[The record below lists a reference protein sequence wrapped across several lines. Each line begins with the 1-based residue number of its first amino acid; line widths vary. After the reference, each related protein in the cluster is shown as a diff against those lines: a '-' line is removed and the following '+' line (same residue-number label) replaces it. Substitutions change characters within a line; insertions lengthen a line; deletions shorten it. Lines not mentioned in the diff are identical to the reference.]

1 MLLRSLET
9 NLLQDT
15 IECANWH
22 VYPKFPGHRDGT
34 GLSRMLI
41 LAVTALRS
49 NVIPAVLLNE
59 SNRVTNFH
67 VIAPRSSGHNDDV
80 ERRGIALP
88 ANEADLSRSSTPSL
102 VQRRRGPRSLEP
114 IVRPLAHLALIQ
126 FGRPGEIPQ
135 SRPIALCRAR
145 TLTPALSMR
154 LEHRSLESWGEHRQC
169 RGQ

>member
-9 NLLQDT
+9 SLLQDT

-49 NVIPAVLLNE
+49 NVVPAVLLIE

-67 VIAPRSSGHNDDV
+67 VIAPRSSGPNDEV
-80 ERRGIALP
+80 ERHGASLSP
-88 ANEADLSRSSTPSL
+88 NEADLSRSSTL
-102 VQRRRGPRSLEP
+102 LLAQRRRAPRSLQP
-114 IVRPLAHLALIQ
+114 FVRCLCFTATSANAIDTIDSRSHLNHW
-126 FGRPGEIPQ
+126 
-135 SRPIALCRAR
+135 CRFAK
-145 TLTPALSMR
+145 
-154 LEHRSLESWGEHRQC
+154 
-169 RGQ
+169 